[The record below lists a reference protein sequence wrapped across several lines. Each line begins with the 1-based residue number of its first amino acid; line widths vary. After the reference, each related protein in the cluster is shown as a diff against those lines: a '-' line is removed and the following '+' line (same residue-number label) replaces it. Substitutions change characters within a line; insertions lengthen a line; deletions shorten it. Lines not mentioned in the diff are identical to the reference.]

1 MALNMANAAVNAEAA
16 GLNTEVAT
24 GYLRIY
30 DGVKPATADT
40 GVSTQN
46 KLAEFVLPAT
56 VFANSNGVMTANAI
70 SPVTGLFASTATWYR
85 VWKSDGTTPEW
96 QGDVGAEMTLNSSA
110 ITVGAAVSVTSWTHT
125 IPK

>member
-16 GLNTEVAT
+16 GLNTEVGT

-40 GVSTQN
+40 ALSGQH
-46 KLAEFVLPAT
+46 KLAEFVLPASPFTT
-56 VFANSNGVMTANAI
+56 VNGVMTAAAI
-70 SPVTGLFASTATWYR
+70 TPVTGLYASTATFYQ
-85 VWKSDGTTPEW
+85 VYKSDGTTPEW

>member
-1 MALNMANAAVNAEAA
+1 MALNMANAAVHAEAV
-16 GLNTEVAT
+16 GLNTEVGT

-30 DGVKPATADT
+30 DGSKPATGDT
-40 GVSTQN
+40 AIGAVN
-46 KLAEFVLPAT
+46 KLAEFVLPASPFT
-56 VFANSNGVMTANAI
+56 DVNGVMTAGAI
-70 SPVTGLFASTATWYR
+70 TPVTGLFASTATWYR

-96 QGDVGAEMTLNSSA
+96 QGDVGAEMTLNSAA